1 MKGQSLS
8 VRQSWAGCTL
18 PAMLS
23 RLTDWHSPC
32 GLAAV
37 CMGGVVDVR
46 FRRRIWTL
54 YQGAWFVVQ
63 TYIVITL
70 CEENG
75 LSGFLLF
82 SSLPLPPLHPFRHG
96 PLRGFSAAGPGT
108 AATGLPKRPPRSQIP
123 RMSKLC

>member
-1 MKGQSLS
+1 MKGQPLS

-54 YQGAWFVVQ
+54 YQVAWFVVQ
-63 TYIVITL
+63 TNIVITL

-75 LSGFLLF
+75 FSGFLLF
-82 SSLPLPPLHPFRHG
+82 SSLPLPP
-96 PLRGFSAAGPGT
+96 PLLPPLPSWTVKRLLFSRGLQQRAYLSA
-108 AATGLPKRPPRSQIP
+108 RPDPRSHA
-123 RMSKLC
+123 